1 MASSPEIMQALKAAD
16 AAGDTKAATRLAEMY
31 KASVSQEAAATKPTF
46 GQTAA
51 DMGMSA
57 ISGLGKG
64 TAQLAGDL
72 VGHMKGGL
80 PFVQTPTQR
89 VGSTMARALSNVTP
103 SKTGIAKAAV
113 RAALDP
119 NAETFAN
126 MQDTFGSKFRPKTLP
141 GKLTRT
147 AAEFV
152 PMGAVAGPGGIA
164 RRVAESAASGA
175 ASEAAGQLAKGSKYE
190 DAARLAGA
198 ISTGAGT
205 SAVKNMAAVA
215 EAKALT
221 PTIEGIKKARD
232 ALYEASDNAGLI
244 INATK
249 FKQNAVNL
257 MDTLAKEGIDK
268 TIHPEAFAAMKK
280 IVSTPGNVT
289 LKGVEILRKTA
300 SAAST
305 SMNKSDRRMA
315 RIIVDHVDDFV
326 QNLKA
331 ADTMGVDPKAATQML
346 SQARSLAAKAFKA
359 EAIESLINKA
369 KGADNFETAVRNNF
383 RKLYDNPRGIGRFSA
398 EEQEAIKKVARGEP
412 IQNAQRAIGKLAP
425 ANVMTM
431 AASLF
436 QPAVLPVVAGSMAAK
451 SASKATAAKNA
462 QAVSQLVRGGKAA
475 KTVPV
480 LDRRAL
486 LAIQMA
492 NHQGQD

>member
-1 MASSPEIMQALKAAD
+1 MQALKAAD

-31 KASVSQEAAATKPTF
+31 KASVSQEAAASKPTF

-72 VGHMKGGL
+72 MGHLKGNV

-89 VGSTMARALSNVTP
+89 VGSTMAKALSNLTP
-103 SKTGIAKAAV
+103 TQTGKAAV
-113 RAALDP
+113 QAALDP

-221 PTIEGIKKARD
+221 PTIEGIKKQASDLYD
-232 ALYEASDNAGLI
+232 AADNAGLMI
-244 INATK
+244 SANK

-257 MDTLAKEGIDK
+257 MDTLAQQGIDK
-268 TIHPEAFAAMKK
+268 VNHPQAFAAMKK
-280 IVSTPGNVT
+280 IVTTPGNVT
-289 LKGVEILRKTA
+289 LKGIEGLRRTA
-300 SAAST
+300 SAAT
-305 SMNKSDRRMA
+305 TAPGGDDRRLA

-331 ADTMGVDPKAATQML
+331 ADTMGVDPTAAAQML
-346 SQARSLAAKAFKA
+346 SQARSLSAKAFKA
-359 EAIESLINKA
+359 QDIENLINKA
-369 KGADNFETAVRNNF
+369 KGNIEGGAGFETAVRNQF
-383 RKLYDNPRGIGRFSA
+383 RKLADNVRGMARYSA
-398 EEQEAIKKVARGEP
+398 EEQDAIKKVAHGEP
-412 IQNAQRAIGKLAP
+412 IQNVQRLIGKLAP
-425 ANVMTM
+425 ANPLTVMASVFNP
-431 AASLF
+431 AAI
-436 QPAVLPVVAGSMAAK
+436 PAVVASTAAK
-451 SASKATAAKNA
+451 GASTATAAKNA